1 MNHLLFMHDLKLYGK
16 NKNKVD
22 MLVQSVRVVS
32 EDIRMELGIKKCA
45 VLVMK
50 RKKLVKSEG
59 IVILGEK
66 LRDLSS
72 E

>member
-1 MNHLLFMHDLKLYGK
+1 MNHLLFMDDLKLYGK

-66 LRDLSS
+66 LHDLSS

>member
-1 MNHLLFMHDLKLYGK
+1 MEK

-22 MLVQSVRVVS
+22 ILVQSVRVVS
-32 EDIRMELGIKKCA
+32 EDIRMELGIEKCE

-59 IVILGEK
+59 IVILGERLHD
-66 LRDLSS
+66 LRS